1 MSKKCIHRAAGIFP
15 TAQGPFIF
23 DEDKM
28 YSLLGSGLD
37 DLTEANGPGYSGVPP
52 LDQKYFK
59 IPLACP

>member
-1 MSKKCIHRAAGIFP
+1 
-15 TAQGPFIF
+15 
-23 DEDKM
+23 M